1 MTWYLVTDI
10 VYLQNCYKHKVLSMK
25 KPLGYLM
32 AYNIKE
38 KLLSC
43 S

>member
-1 MTWYLVTDI
+1 
-10 VYLQNCYKHKVLSMK
+10 
-25 KPLGYLM
+25 M

-43 S
+43 L

>member
-1 MTWYLVTDI
+1 
-10 VYLQNCYKHKVLSMK
+10 MK

-43 S
+43 L